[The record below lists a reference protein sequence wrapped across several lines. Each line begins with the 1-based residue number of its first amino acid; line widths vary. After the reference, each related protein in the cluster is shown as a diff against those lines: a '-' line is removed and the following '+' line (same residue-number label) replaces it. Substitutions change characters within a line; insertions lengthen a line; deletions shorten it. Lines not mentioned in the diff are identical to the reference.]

1 MAVAFRTFAIAEL
14 VVETFKVFEKNYEDI
29 MSGKYHDE
37 LLYQSA
43 AGSLAKACKGLGFDF
58 VYVSNETLKLELM
71 GRKVISDLLDCYWE
85 AAKSFKPGE
94 KLKGFPGKA
103 YGLIST
109 NYRQIFERNLVQAK
123 VLNIPANYFRMQLV
137 TDQVSGMTDSYACSV
152 HRELMNVG

>member
-1 MAVAFRTFAIAEL
+1 
-14 VVETFKVFEKNYEDI
+14 
-29 MSGKYHDE
+29 
-37 LLYQSA
+37 
-43 AGSLAKACKGLGFDF
+43 
-58 VYVSNETLKLELM
+58 M

-94 KLKGFPGKA
+94 KLAGFPGKA

-109 NYRQIFERNLVQAK
+109 NYRHIFERNLVQANI
-123 VLNIPANYFRMQLV
+123 LEIPANYFRMQLV